1 MGARSLT
8 MVETQPTPTGRA
20 FRRLGPPPP
29 ATPEA
34 LAELQARLTRRPA
47 EPAPASPAGH
57 HPHPAPDAPRYEW
70 AQYFHR
76 LGFCL
81 CAIPPGKKGPIT
93 PGWPEGNLPAEYW
106 LANPKEG
113 LGVVL
118 GASRLVSLDLDS
130 LPEARAVLDALGL
143 EPDAL
148 LSGAMLVRGN
158 PERLRAIFR
167 APADV
172 DLTRKSLAWPPRE
185 EGGKPVTVFE
195 LRGGPVQDVLPPTIH
210 PDTGRPYEWITPP
223 WELPKLG
230 TLPPALGELWADWDQ
245 WRPHLEALCPWA
257 PEPEVKAPPRE
268 RAGGESVID
277 AFNAAHDPAAILAAH
292 GYTPKGPNR
301 WLSPFSSSGL
311 AGIVRLSQ
319 TGRIHCHHAS
329 DPLAGPPHDAFSLF
343 TVLEHGG
350 DHREA
355 VKAAARLLGITTPR
369 GNIGDIGDIG
379 DRISTPPQAQNRNFG
394 DIGDIGDRKTRATPP
409 ADDAWPELVE
419 LETPDLPRLRADV
432 LPGWAGAFAQ
442 ALALSTET
450 PPELATGLALAAAA
464 VPCARRLRVQVSHGH
479 REPSNLWLAIGLP
492 PGNRKSAVHSACCA
506 PLVEWEREA
515 TASMAQEIRQA
526 ESEAK
531 TLQARANAARAAAA
545 RAKEQYEILA
555 AANEAAALEAQI
567 SPPPV
572 TPQLWTSDATPE
584 RLGAMLAD
592 QGECMAWL
600 SSEAGIF
607 DMLAGRYSKGI
618 PNLDLV
624 LKAWSGDPERV
635 DRGGRPP
642 VYLLSPRLTIGLS
655 PQPEAL
661 RGLANQPGFRGRGL
675 LGRFLYLLPPS
686 PLGFRDLGE
695 ERAGACLPEGV
706 ARAYRQGIRAM
717 LDWHPALDQEGR
729 EQPHLLTLS
738 RPAYGEWLDFARAV
752 EHGMRPGGEYEH
764 APDLAGKIP
773 GGAAR
778 IAAVLHGIENA
789 HGRPWETAISLATME
804 QALEI
809 AAACLRHGMAA
820 MLLMGGDPGVS
831 QAQKVWA
838 WLQRGRRTE
847 ASLRDAYQ
855 ALKGSF
861 PRVSALVNALEL
873 LEERGYLV
881 LVTPAPTGAGRP
893 PSPRIIIRPDL
904 AGGWL

>member
-1 MGARSLT
+1 MQEAT
-8 MVETQPTPTGRA
+8 TPTGRA
-20 FRRLGPPPP
+20 FRRTGPPPP
-29 ATPEA
+29 ASPEA
-34 LAELQARLTRRPA
+34 LRELQARLTRPRPA
-47 EPAPASPAGH
+47 EPTAAPVEG
-57 HPHPAPDAPRYEW
+57 
-70 AQYFHR
+70 FHR
-76 LGFCL
+76 H
-81 CAIPPGKKGPIT
+81 P
-93 PGWPEGNLPAEYW
+93 LPTDPA
-106 LANPKEG
+106 
-113 LGVVL
+113 
-118 GASRLVSLDLDS
+118 
-130 LPEARAVLDALGL
+130 AVWAAYYIALGL
-143 EPDAL
+143 RPVPVPPGTKGPTLAGWPTLTLGADYWDRHPEQGTGIVLGPSGLASLDIDDMEGTRAL
-148 LSGAMLVRGN
+148 LADLGLDLEELTAGAVLIQGN
-158 PERLRAIFR
+158 PARMRAWFRLPEGAEGLSRRA
-167 APADV
+167 
-172 DLTRKSLAWPPRE
+172 LAWPAKEP
-185 EGGKPVTVFE
+185 GGKPRTILE
-195 LRGGPVQDVLPPTIH
+195 LRAGACQDLAPPSLH
-210 PDTGRPYEWITPP
+210 PEGHRYTFIRAP

-230 TLPPALGELWADWDQ
+230 ILPDALGELWRDWDQ

-268 RAGGESVID
+268 RAGGESVIS

-292 GYTPKGPNR
+292 GYKPKGPNR

-311 AGIVRLSQ
+311 AGVVRLSQ

-355 VKAAARLLGITTPR
+355 VREAARLLGIAAPR

-717 LDWHPALDQEGR
+717 LDWPPALDQEGR

>member
-1 MGARSLT
+1 
-8 MVETQPTPTGRA
+8 
-20 FRRLGPPPP
+20 
-29 ATPEA
+29 
-34 LAELQARLTRRPA
+34 
-47 EPAPASPAGH
+47 
-57 HPHPAPDAPRYEW
+57 
-70 AQYFHR
+70 
-76 LGFCL
+76 L
-81 CAIPPGKKGPIT
+81 CAIPPGKKGPVT
-93 PGWPEGNLPAEYW
+93 PGWPEGNLPSEYW
-106 LANPKEG
+106 LSHPQEG

-118 GASRLVSLDLDS
+118 GPSRLVSLDLDS
-130 LPEARAVLDALGL
+130 LPDARAVLGALGL
-143 EPDAL
+143 ELDAL

-167 APADV
+167 APPDL

-185 EGGKPVTVFE
+185 EGGKPLTVFE
-195 LRGGPVQDVLPPTIH
+195 LRGGPVQDVLPPTVH
-210 PDTGRPYEWITPP
+210 PDTGRPYEWLTPP
-223 WELPKLG
+223 WELERLA
-230 TLPPALGELWADWDQ
+230 TLPAALLELWVGWAGWSGA
-245 WRPHLEALCPWA
+245 LANLCPWA
-257 PEPEVKAPPRE
+257 PPAPEPEARPSTPP
-268 RAGGESVID
+268 AGGPSVVD
-277 AFNAAHDPAAILAAH
+277 AFNQAHDVGELLRAH
-292 GYTPKGPNR
+292 GYRPRGEGR
-301 WLSPFSSSGL
+301 WIAPSSESGL
-311 AGIVRLSQ
+311 AGVVLLPES
-319 TGRIHCHHAS
+319 GRIFSHHAS
-329 DPLAGPPHDAFSLF
+329 DPLGDGLPHDPFDCYRI
-343 TVLEHGG
+343 LEHGG

-369 GNIGDIGDIG
+369 GNSGDCGDIG
-379 DRISTPPQAQNRNFG
+379 DRISTPPHGQNRNSG
-394 DIGDIGDRKTRATPP
+394 DYGDIGDRKTRATPP
-409 ADDAWPELVE
+409 ADDAWPDLVE

-432 LPGWAGAFAQ
+432 LPSWAGAFAQ

-479 REPSNLWLAIGLP
+479 REPTNLWLAIGLP

-515 TASMAQEIRQA
+515 AASMAQEIRQA

-531 TLQARANAARAAAA
+531 TLQARANASRAAAA
-545 RAKEQYEILA
+545 RAKDQHEILA
-555 AANEAAALEAQI
+555 AANDAAALEAQI
-567 SPPPV
+567 TPPPV

-592 QGECMAWL
+592 QGECLAWL

-607 DMLAGRYSKGI
+607 DLLAGRYSRGI

-642 VYLLSPRLTIGLS
+642 VYLASPRLSIGLS

-706 ARAYRQGIRAM
+706 ALAYRGGIRAM
-717 LDWHPALDQEGR
+717 LDWPAALDQEGR

-789 HGRPWETAISLATME
+789 YGRPWETAIGLATME

-838 WLQRGRRTE
+838 WLQRGRRTA

-881 LVTPAPTGAGRP
+881 LVTPETTGAGRP

-904 AGGWL
+904 AGAWL